1 MNIDVTN
8 NVGNVPVGV
17 YARIYWKGWNTYL
30 KDQYAVNPYENGTAD
45 ANDWLTGFIAS
56 SDYQRALQAQ
66 QAEAKRV
73 KTAKQARHRQNKL
86 ARADVNRR
94 RSSGK

>member
-1 MNIDVTN
+1 MNTDVTS
-8 NVGNVPVGV
+8 NVDNVPAGV

-30 KDQYAVNPYENGTAD
+30 KDPDAVNPYDHETPD
-45 ANDWLTGFIAS
+45 ANDWLVGYLAS
-56 SDYQRALQAQ
+56 RDYQAALLTA